1 MSETKK
7 ADATEAAVKV
17 PHQGS
22 APEERDV
29 LLKVQGLTK
38 HFPIKKGILQRQ
50 VAAVKA
56 VDGIDF
62 EVRRGETLG
71 VVGESGCGKSTM
83 GRVIT
88 RLQDPTG
95 GTIEFEGQDI
105 TRLSTA
111 GMRPLRRDIQMI
123 FQDPYGSLN
132 PRHTIGSIVSA
143 PFRLQG
149 VEPEGGVKKEV
160 QRLLELVGL
169 SPEHFNRYPHE
180 FSGGQRQ
187 RIGIARALALKPKLV
202 VADEPVSALD
212 VSIQAQVVNL
222 MDDLQSE
229 LGLTYVIIAHDL
241 SVVRH
246 VSDRIAVM
254 YLGKIVELADRTSLY
269 EAPMHPYTK
278 ALMSAVPVPDPKRRG
293 AKSERI
299 LLKGDVPSPISP
311 PSGCRFHTRCW
322 KATEI
327 CRTTE
332 PPLLELKP
340 GQQVACH
347 HPENAEDQAPQ
358 DTVLLSA
365 AKEAVELVSVG
376 ETPKTPATT
385 ADDAVAEKAVEKAVS
400 EKAIAEKVVAAETA
414 EKTVEKAVAEKT
426 VEKAVAEKTAEK
438 AVAAETVEKA
448 VVTETAAES
457 ADPAEPAEADTVDEP
472 AAVEDSV
479 VDEPAAVE
487 DSVVDEP
494 AAVEDSVVDEPA
506 AVEDPV
512 VEDPAAESAEAESG
526 RQESTDK

>member
-7 ADATEAAVKV
+7 SDAAEAPVIPQQAT
-17 PHQGS
+17 
-22 APEERDV
+22 APDDREV
-29 LLKVQGLTK
+29 LLRVKGLKK
-38 HFPIKKGILQRQ
+38 HFPIRKGVLQRQ

-62 EVRRGETLG
+62 EVRKGETLG

-105 TRLSTA
+105 TRLGA
-111 GMRPLRRDIQMI
+111 GKMRPLRRDIQMI

-269 EAPMHPYTK
+269 ETPMHPYTK

-293 AKSERI
+293 TKSDRI

-322 KATEI
+322 KATAI
-327 CRTTE
+327 CKTVE
-332 PPLLELKP
+332 PPLIELKP

-347 HPENAEDQAPQ
+347 HPENADDQAPQ

-365 AKEAVELVSVG
+365 AKVALETVELVPAVDAAEVSGEAPAEVSV
-376 ETPKTPATT
+376 EAEVE
-385 ADDAVAEKAVEKAVS
+385 AEAVADEAEAPAEAATSDEAPAEAVAS
-400 EKAIAEKVVAAETA
+400 EEASKDVAAEDA
-414 EKTVEKAVAEKT
+414 PSKE
-426 VEKAVAEKTAEK
+426 
-438 AVAAETVEKA
+438 
-448 VVTETAAES
+448 
-457 ADPAEPAEADTVDEP
+457 
-472 AAVEDSV
+472 
-479 VDEPAAVE
+479 
-487 DSVVDEP
+487 
-494 AAVEDSVVDEPA
+494 
-506 AVEDPV
+506 
-512 VEDPAAESAEAESG
+512 
-526 RQESTDK
+526 

>member
-1 MSETKK
+1 MSDTKK
-7 ADATEAAVKV
+7 QTAAV
-17 PHQGS
+17 PGQAAS
-22 APEERDV
+22 PEDREV
-29 LLKVQGLTK
+29 LLKVEGLKK

-62 EVRRGETLG
+62 EVRKGETLG

-95 GTIEFEGQDI
+95 GSIHFEGQDI
-105 TRLSTA
+105 TTLNSA

-143 PFRLQG
+143 PFRLQD

-327 CRTTE
+327 CRTKE
-332 PPLLELKP
+332 PQLIELRP

-347 HPENAEDQAPQ
+347 HPENFADQAPQ

-365 AKEAVELVSVG
+365 AKEAVELVGAAVLEKPA
-376 ETPKTPATT
+376 ETPETVAPEAE
-385 ADDAVAEKAVEKAVS
+385 APEAVAPKATAPETEAPKSVAPEAEAPEATAPEAEAPEATAPEAEAPKTVAPDVEAPKATAPEAEAPETVTPEAEAPEATAPEAAVS
-400 EKAIAEKVVAAETA
+400 EAGTPEAEAPKRVAPKAET
-414 EKTVEKAVAEKT
+414 
-426 VEKAVAEKTAEK
+426 
-438 AVAAETVEKA
+438 
-448 VVTETAAES
+448 
-457 ADPAEPAEADTVDEP
+457 P
-472 AAVEDSV
+472 
-479 VDEPAAVE
+479 
-487 DSVVDEP
+487 
-494 AAVEDSVVDEPA
+494 
-506 AVEDPV
+506 
-512 VEDPAAESAEAESG
+512 EAESG
-526 RQESTDK
+526 DQESTAK

>member
-7 ADATEAAVKV
+7 TDAADAVVPQQAAAAEDRADVTPEGRADRAK
-17 PHQGS
+17 GS
-22 APEERDV
+22 DDREV
-29 LLKVQGLTK
+29 LLRVQGLQK
-38 HFPIKKGILQRQ
+38 HFPIRKGVLQRQ

-62 EVRRGETLG
+62 EVRKGETLG

-95 GTIEFEGQDI
+95 GTIEFEGKDI
-105 TRLSTA
+105 TSLSA
-111 GMRPLRRDIQMI
+111 GKLRPLRRDIQMI

-169 SPEHFNRYPHE
+169 SPEHYNRYPHE

-293 AKSERI
+293 TKSERI
-299 LLKGDVPSPISP
+299 LLRGDVPSPISP

-327 CRTTE
+327 CKTAE

-358 DTVLLSA
+358 DTVLLSV
-365 AKEAVELVSVG
+365 AKAAVELVTSE
-376 ETPKTPATT
+376 ETPAETEGSAEVEE
-385 ADDAVAEKAVEKAVS
+385 AEAEAAAVAEADAPEAEVEAEVEDAEASGEAEADES
-400 EKAIAEKVVAAETA
+400 EAAAEGDEPEASGEA
-414 EKTVEKAVAEKT
+414 EAAKPEASAE
-426 VEKAVAEKTAEK
+426 A
-438 AVAAETVEKA
+438 
-448 VVTETAAES
+448 ETAAE
-457 ADPAEPAEADTVDEP
+457 ADEPEAD
-472 AAVEDSV
+472 
-479 VDEPAAVE
+479 
-487 DSVVDEP
+487 
-494 AAVEDSVVDEPA
+494 
-506 AVEDPV
+506 
-512 VEDPAAESAEAESG
+512 
-526 RQESTDK
+526 RQKSTGK